1 VKHNFHGV
9 FLLPLT
15 WPRWA
20 ACWSSPAT
28 THLFASPGVAAVA
41 LMGRSAN
48 GWVEWKAANCR
59 TLD

>member
-1 VKHNFHGV
+1 
-9 FLLPLT
+9 LLPLT